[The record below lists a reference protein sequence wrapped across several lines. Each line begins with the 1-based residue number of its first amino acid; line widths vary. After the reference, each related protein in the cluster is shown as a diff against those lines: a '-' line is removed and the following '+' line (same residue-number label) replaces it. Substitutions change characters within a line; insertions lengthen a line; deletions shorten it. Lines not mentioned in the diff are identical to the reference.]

1 MEKRA
6 QPLSTENRV
15 QVINEYTN
23 NVIKMDL
30 AKELLE
36 EEENKVMEHRTGLT
50 EVTINIEG
58 KNYKTLIDTGSE
70 ISVISENVMGELKEL
85 NKNIPS
91 LPVAG
96 VTVVGVT
103 GVRSKIITKQVQ
115 LNILILFK
123 INICLESDLS
133 LIHI

>member
-6 QPLSTENRV
+6 QPLSTENRA
-15 QVINEYTN
+15 QVINEYAN
-23 NVIKMDL
+23 NVIKVDM

-36 EEENKVMEHRTGLT
+36 EEKNQVMERRTGLT

-103 GVRSKIITKQVQ
+103 GDVYKRQII
-115 LNILILFK
+115 
-123 INICLESDLS
+123 
-133 LIHI
+133 

>member
-1 MEKRA
+1 
-6 QPLSTENRV
+6 
-15 QVINEYTN
+15 
-23 NVIKMDL
+23 MDM

-36 EEENKVMEHRTGLT
+36 EEENKVMEHRAGLT

-70 ISVISENVMGELKEL
+70 ISVISENVMGELKEV

-96 VTVVGVT
+96 VTV
-103 GVRSKIITKQVQ
+103 
-115 LNILILFK
+115 
-123 INICLESDLS
+123 CLLYTSRCV
-133 LIHI
+133 